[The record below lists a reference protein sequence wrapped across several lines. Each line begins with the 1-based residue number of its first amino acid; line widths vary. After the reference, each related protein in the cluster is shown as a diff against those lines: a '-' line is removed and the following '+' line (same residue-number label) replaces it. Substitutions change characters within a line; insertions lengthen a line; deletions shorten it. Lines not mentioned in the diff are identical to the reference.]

1 MIFQHMYSLSM
12 IEYVQLAVLM
22 VLLVIGLLANMQAI
36 KEQLS

>member
-1 MIFQHMYSLSM
+1 M